1 MEMKK
6 QRKAEEWKASS
17 EDIVKMQENPGS
29 LLKNCNYQSFHI
41 WESCHLSPIHPI
53 FVKHYAVGTA
63 GTAVTAGDADGTAG
77 TAGTVVAADE
87 VCTAG
92 AA

>member
-17 EDIVKMQENPGS
+17 EDNVKMQENPGS

-63 GTAVTAGDADGTAG
+63 GWCGN
-77 TAGTVVAADE
+77 
-87 VCTAG
+87 CR
-92 AA
+92 